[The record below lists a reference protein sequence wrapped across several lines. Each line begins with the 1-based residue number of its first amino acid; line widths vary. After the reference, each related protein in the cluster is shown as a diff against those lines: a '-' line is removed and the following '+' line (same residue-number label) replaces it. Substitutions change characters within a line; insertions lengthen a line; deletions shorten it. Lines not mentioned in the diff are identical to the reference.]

1 MDIHKM
7 RALAMQAIDQYP
19 GTAEADKI
27 HFAYVA
33 ENAEIESQRMS
44 ASACAKMATG
54 VVMLQQAVNCQADGA
69 DERDLLIGGLRRTLP
84 LDRQPK
90 SWNP

>member
-1 MDIHKM
+1 M
-7 RALAMQAIDQYP
+7 REIAINTVDQYP

-33 ENAEIESQRMS
+33 ENTETESQRLA
-44 ASACAKMATG
+44 ASAAAKRATG
-54 VVMLQQAVNCQADGA
+54 VLMLRQAMDCPAGRA